1 MGPRPLR
8 PPGQL
13 ECFTVDSAF
22 SIAGFETARSSAWSK
37 DRSVISEDEVGEW
50 LRQGKYERV
59 FEAAVAEFRQKVF
72 RLAFSMLHDEA
83 AAADAT
89 QDTFLRIWR
98 SLPAFEGRCALSTWV
113 YSIARNT
120 CLSHAGQKAARKEGL
135 FTDRAAASSTA
146 SDDRRLV
153 QQLLAALPA
162 DYRRV
167 LTLYYLEERSYDEVA
182 AILNMPVGTVKTYL
196 HRAKRQ
202 LGEAYGGLWRL

>member
-1 MGPRPLR
+1 MIL
-8 PPGQL
+8 
-13 ECFTVDSAF
+13 
-22 SIAGFETARSSAWSK
+22 
-37 DRSVISEDEVGEW
+37 EDEVGEW

-120 CLSHAGQKAARKEGL
+120 CLNHAGRKAARKEEL

-153 QQLLAALPA
+153 EQLLAALP
-162 DYRRV
+162 DGYRRD
-167 LTLYYLEERSYDEVA
+167 YLEERSYDEVA
-182 AILNMPVGTVKTYL
+182 AILDMPVGTVKTHL

-202 LGEAYGGLWRL
+202 MGEVYGGLRRL

>member
-1 MGPRPLR
+1 M
-8 PPGQL
+8 
-13 ECFTVDSAF
+13 
-22 SIAGFETARSSAWSK
+22 
-37 DRSVISEDEVGEW
+37 ISENEVGEW

-98 SLPAFEGRCALSTWV
+98 SLPVFEGRCALSTWV

-120 CLSHAGQKAARKEGL
+120 CLNHAGQKAARKEDL
-135 FTDRAAASSTA
+135 FIDHATANSTA

-162 DYRRV
+162 GYRRV
-167 LTLYYLEERSYDEVA
+167 LELYYLEERSYEEVA
-182 AILNMPVGTVKTYL
+182 SILDMPVGTVKTYL

-202 LGEAYGGLWRL
+202 LGEVYGGLRRL